1 MAEVNAKTLKA
12 TLSIAALLA
21 CAAPAFPHTAHS
33 VLDAAG
39 NRATFTGLARV
50 TCLNGNPA
58 PTMLVAR
65 VRDNSDSIHGLMV
78 NLQLVKG
85 SSALNISDEISGDAA
100 YSSYIALPGGPGEY
114 IMMVNKTAAGVRDF
128 DVEWHCL
135 AGDGS
140 HTDTDTTI
148 LQFK

>member
-1 MAEVNAKTLKA
+1 MAEVKAMKTVLFV
-12 TLSIAALLA
+12 AALAA
-21 CAAPAFPHTAHS
+21 CTPAFSHTARS
-33 VLDAAG
+33 VLDSAG
-39 NRATFTGLARV
+39 DRATFTGLARV

-78 NLQLVKG
+78 NLQLLKG
-85 SSALNISDEISGDAA
+85 SSALNISDEISGDAG

-114 IMMVNKTAAGVRDF
+114 VMMVNKTAAGKRDF
-128 DVEWHCL
+128 DVEWHCI
-135 AGDGS
+135 AADGS
-140 HTDTDTTI
+140 HTETDTTV